1 MAVEKI
7 LNKNIEDIR
16 FITIGEILLR
26 LSPPN
31 FEKIRLANEFTINYG
46 GAEANVAVGL
56 ANMGVDSTFF
66 TVVPPNSVGKSA
78 VRFLRSNDVHMSKSL
93 YAGNRMGIYFLEE
106 GYAVRSS
113 KVIYDRA
120 NSSFA
125 TYDYDS
131 VDYKALLSG
140 FDWLH
145 LSGITPALSANCRGL
160 IMNALKA
167 AKELGLVVSFD
178 GNYRSALW
186 EWQEARDCIT
196 EYLPYVDVLIGIEPL
211 NLPGPDGKDLKDGL
225 SMQPTFKEQD
235 KIFKE
240 LHKRYNFKAI
250 ARHVRYVHTGSENSL
265 KAYLWYDGETYE
277 SKTFRFNIL
286 DRVGGGDAFSSG
298 LIYALMAQME
308 PKDIVDFAVATSVI
322 KHTIHGDFN
331 IIDDKKQIFSL
342 MKQEYEIKR

>member
-1 MAVEKI
+1 MSKKVLK
-7 LNKNIEDIR
+7 DIKDIK
-16 FITIGEILLR
+16 FITIGEVLLR

-31 FEKIRLANEFTINYG
+31 FEKIRMANSYTINYG
-46 GAEANVAVGL
+46 GAEANVAAGL
-56 ANMGVDSTFF
+56 SNMGVDSTLF
-66 TVVPPNSVGKSA
+66 TVVPNNSVGKSA
-78 VRFLRSNDVHMSKSL
+78 VRFLRSNDVHMSKTI
-93 YAGNRMGIYFLEE
+93 YAGERLGIYYLEE

-120 NSSFA
+120 HSSFS
-125 TYDYDS
+125 TYDYSQIDF
-131 VDYKALLSG
+131 KELLKD

-145 LSGITPALSANCRGL
+145 LSGITPALSQNCRDMIL
-160 IMNALKA
+160 MALKA
-167 AKELGLVVSFD
+167 AKELDMIVSFD

-186 EWQEARDCIT
+186 GWQEARDCIT
-196 EYLPYVDVLIGIEPL
+196 SYLPYVDVLIGIEPL
-211 NLPGPDGKDLKDGL
+211 NLIGPDGKDMKDGMSL
-225 SMQPTFKEQD
+225 QPSFKDQD

-240 LHKRYNFKAI
+240 LHERYDFMAI

-265 KAYLWYDGETYE
+265 KGYLWYDGETYE

-286 DRVGGGDAFSSG
+286 DRVGGGDAFASG
-298 LIYALMAQME
+298 LIYALMEKME

-331 IIDDKKQIFSL
+331 IIDDKQSIYNL